1 MELKKSY
8 KGFVFWMIGYILVML
23 AMAFLPVDAELAM
36 RICLNVCI
44 MAVALLTYIIYRT
57 EYVYWY
63 NGVSYEDAVKAGS
76 LRRREYAGKVF
87 KRFSIGSDICL
98 VYSLFAQ
105 TMGYNQL
112 IDVAVFMVVI
122 VAVAISTVGMEL

>member
-36 RICLNVCI
+36 RICLNVSI

-76 LRRREYAGKVF
+76 LRRREYAGKIF

-122 VAVAISTVGMEL
+122 IAAAISTIGMEL